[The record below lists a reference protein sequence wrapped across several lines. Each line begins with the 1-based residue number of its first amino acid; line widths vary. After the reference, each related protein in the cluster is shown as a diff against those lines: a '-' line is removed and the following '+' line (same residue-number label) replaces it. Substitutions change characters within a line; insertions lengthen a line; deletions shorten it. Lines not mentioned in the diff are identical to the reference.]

1 VKITIHQS
9 LCGESK
15 KEWSLLKTTLSDS
28 ALANKI
34 AFNTGLHDQVG
45 GTTWLPTIRGFIQDD
60 FFLVMKTYPDT
71 SPDVRPRRA
80 FSHVLLI
87 EKEKVSS
94 IHDIAAL
101 FKYFPVEL
109 DKTISIEPIQ
119 FDTATNSELLIP
131 NEFQGRFNKVIEGYR
146 KTKEFKDT
154 IIWIGEQ
161 DFHYAVF
168 KFWRILTA
176 SEKANLN
183 FGIYFNTEVIPKQG
197 LNFITTPESIEDKFI
212 NHGYFVVRK
221 NDTKVLTEI
230 VEQFIAEDE
239 TVSERI
245 KGFQEAIEVKKITRQ
260 ELDRIIIGIK
270 SFEEFETLTDL
281 KKLVSLSHIVAEFSP
296 TEKTGHLFKQKLL
309 DKICMLLEKADVSE
323 FTIAR
328 TFPINNFSDAEQ
340 TLAKAIDKWIENN
353 LFSYE
358 ATKKKNYSLVFT
370 QISQSTTPS
379 WWTKLFKAKIKTF
392 LKSIS
397 SENADII
404 YNWIRLEFTIFSSI
418 QSEIDNSIIAQDHF
432 SSQLP
437 TNFDKANFK
446 ELRTF
451 AAKRSWYKFHATL
464 LISEFP
470 FELAAVEQLKIDTS
484 LSSLE
489 GISVL
494 IHNVKAKPIIDFA
507 VANGD
512 KRFIDIA
519 GQHCINESSLLDK
532 IDFTNENWIAV
543 WSGAISKGLKIGDC
557 FKDAQ
562 KKYFKLFY
570 SIVDGIAIPEII
582 WEKIGDSEF
591 ANVLE
596 YKNKENIWNKIPSKY
611 QNIFLAKTSAT
622 LLESLHKNSTIE
634 IPKDKTLFDYIIK
647 YAIGD
652 FLFYNPIK
660 HALPIFNR
668 YPTFPQDYITT
679 YIRNYKADVSAI
691 EATQLGKLVYER
703 SYKDVAYAL
712 YYKATKSNN
721 WKFALSECHYLLDF
735 FTKATLAYSDTL
747 KTVNITTD
755 QWWESAEEIIS
766 DFYSNGVS
774 LAAIW
779 KKAGGKESEL
789 LINTTAEL
797 VWRDA
802 LSKLRNKVSKN
813 VTMNS
818 LLKEINKTYGENEKF
833 KLIYQLRKNYIS
845 C

>member
-1 VKITIHQS
+1 MKITIHQS
-9 LCGESK
+9 LCGEAK

-28 ALANKI
+28 ALADKI

-45 GTTWLPTIRGFIQDD
+45 GITWLPTIRGFIQDD

-71 SPDVRPRRA
+71 SPDVRPRRV
-80 FSHVLLI
+80 FSHVLMI
-87 EKEKVSS
+87 EKEKISS

-101 FKYFPVEL
+101 FRFFPIEM

-119 FDTATNSELLIP
+119 FDTTTNSELLIP
-131 NEFQGRFNKVIEGYR
+131 NEFQGRFNKVIQGYR
-146 KTKEFKDT
+146 KTKEFKGT

-168 KFWRILTA
+168 KFWKILTD

-183 FGIYFNTEVIPKQG
+183 FGIYFNTEAIPKQG

-221 NDTKVLTEI
+221 NDSQVLTDI

-239 TVSERI
+239 TVSKRI

-281 KKLVSLSHIVAEFSP
+281 KKLVSLSHIIAEFSP
-296 TEKTGHLFKQKLL
+296 NEKTGHLFKQKLIG
-309 DKICMLLEKADVSE
+309 KICLLLEKADVSE

-328 TFPINNFSDAEQ
+328 TFPIINFSDAESKL
-340 TLAKAIDKWIENN
+340 TKAIDKWIENN
-353 LFSYE
+353 IFSIE

-370 QISQSTTPS
+370 QIAQPTTPR
-379 WWTKLFKAKIKTF
+379 WWTKFFKAKIKTF

-397 SENADII
+397 SESADII
-404 YNWIRLEFTIFSSI
+404 YNWIRLEFNIFSSI

-437 TNFDKANFK
+437 SNFDKTNFK

-451 AAKRSWYKFHATL
+451 AVKRSWYKFHAKL
-464 LISEFP
+464 LITEFP
-470 FELAAVEQLKIDTS
+470 FELASEEQLKIDTS
-484 LSSLE
+484 SSSFE
-489 GISVL
+489 GIKVL
-494 IHNVKAKPIIDFA
+494 VQNAKAKTVVDFA
-507 VANGD
+507 VSNGD

-519 GQHCINESSLLDK
+519 GQHCQVESSLLDK
-532 IDFTNENWIAV
+532 IDFSNENWISI
-543 WSGAISKGLKIGDC
+543 WSVAISKGLNIGDS

-562 KKYFKLFY
+562 KKILKLFDC
-570 SIVDGIAIPEII
+570 IVEGQAISEII
-582 WEKIGDSEF
+582 WEKISDSEF

-596 YKNKENIWNKIPSKY
+596 YKNRENIWNKIPSKY
-611 QNIFLAKTSAT
+611 QTNFLAKTSAS
-622 LLESLHKNSTIE
+622 LLESIHNNPTVE
-634 IPKDKTLFDYIIK
+634 IPNDKILSDFIIN
-647 YAIGD
+647 YAIGF
-652 FLFYNPIK
+652 FLQTNPIK
-660 HALPIFNR
+660 NSLPIFNK
-668 YPTFPQDYITT
+668 YVSIPEHYITT
-679 YIRNYKADVSAI
+679 YIRNYQGQISAI
-691 EATQLGKLVYER
+691 EATQLGKLVNSR
-703 SYKDVAYAL
+703 NYKNVAETIC
-712 YYKATKSNN
+712 YKASKNNN
-721 WKFALSECHYLLDF
+721 WKFALAECHYLLGF
-735 FTKATLAYSDTL
+735 YLKAALAFSDTL
-747 KTVNITTD
+747 EKVNITTD
-755 QWWESAEEIIS
+755 QWWESAEEIIC
-766 DFYSNGVS
+766 DFYPNGVS

-789 LINTTAEL
+789 LINTTAEH

-802 LSKLRNKVSKN
+802 LSKLRNKGSKN